1 MPSCPMFIG
10 LAMVLGI
17 TVGLAGGSI
26 SAIPDRRVLL
36 LAVALWPDRSVRL
49 DAIE

>member
-1 MPSCPMFIG
+1 MM
-10 LAMVLGI
+10 
-17 TVGLAGGSI
+17 VGLAIGAALPPGHPSGSI

-36 LAVALWPDRSVRL
+36 LAVALWQDRSVRL